1 MAAWPFWGKMKV
13 QQCKKAKMQENKS
26 SIDNNNRMPPTGAT
40 NNMVAQGGP
49 QINFYI
55 EPLATLNL
63 LNIYGV
69 AFLRKSKAIP
79 LL

>member
-13 QQCKKAKMQENKS
+13 QQCKKAKMQKNKS
-26 SIDNNNRMPPTGAT
+26 SIDNNNRRS
-40 NNMVAQGGP
+40 MVAQGGP